1 MKCFKRD
8 GNAIQEMTYRSVE
21 AIPKGA
27 KELNGVYF
35 LGDFSK
41 QQMQTIAGD
50 LPHEVIE
57 VNRANYVM
65 RGGELYK
72 TSKQKS
78 EDLWREQ

>member
-1 MKCFKRD
+1 MKVFKKD
-8 GNAIQEMTYRSVE
+8 GQTISETTYRSKE

-41 QQMQTIAGD
+41 QQMETIASD
-50 LPHEVIE
+50 LTHEVIE
-57 VNRANYVM
+57 VNRANYKM
-65 RGGELYK
+65 HNGELYK

-78 EDLWREQ
+78 EDLWKEQ

>member
-1 MKCFKRD
+1 MKCFKKD
-8 GNAIQEMTYRSVE
+8 GQTINEMTYRSKD

-27 KELNGVYF
+27 KEVNGVYF
-35 LGDFSK
+35 LGDFSN
-41 QQMQTIAGD
+41 QQMETIAGN

-57 VNRANYVM
+57 VNRANYKM
-65 RGGELYK
+65 HNGELYK